1 MNSVDIRH
9 LAAVICLADKELART
24 DWLERGGALRTL
36 LTESLPYLRETLQQA
51 QAQANEVT
59 A

>member
-24 DWLERGGALRTL
+24 DWLERAGAMRTL
-36 LTESLPYLRETLQQA
+36 LAESLPYLRETLEHA
-51 QAQANEVT
+51 KASEVT